1 MFDSGIGG
9 LEEGGV
15 RRTLPD
21 GCARVTAVGASVL
34 LHVQR
39 ATTLK
44 VYQYPIPRL
53 LNLPSA
59 IIPQRL
65 HRTCVLLWRFP
76 KLDVP
81 FAIHA
86 LQSASNVSSYVRG
99 VRRRM
104 RTHFV
109 GIWRGSLV
117 GSIDIVVARCKVF
130 KACLD
135 VQASDLRSKVRL
147 PSFRKV
153 SRSGAEV

>member
-44 VYQYPIPRL
+44 VYQYPVPLL
-53 LNLPSA
+53 LNISSA

-81 FAIHA
+81 FAVDT
-86 LQSASNVSSYVRG
+86 LSASLFLHCIRSS
-99 VRRRM
+99 RRWM

-117 GSIDIVVARCKVF
+117 GSVDIVVARCKVF